1 LSSSTLNSLSN
12 LKSKFEFKVLN
23 LPFILYMTAN
33 EKTLVKFY
41 SLANAD
47 ASKMSECYHTDITFR
62 DPHFGLLK
70 GPKVSQMWKMLID
83 SNEAGLKLTLQHKSR

>member
-1 LSSSTLNSLSN
+1 
-12 LKSKFEFKVLN
+12 
-23 LPFILYMTAN
+23 MTAN

-83 SNEAGLKLTLQHKSR
+83 SNEAGLKLTLQT